1 MPAIGLAN
9 FMELCMCFER
19 MVKLRLYG
27 LISLLLLASLKP
39 AYAQYALNVQF
50 NSPDSLL
57 KASSIGIPSTFKD
70 RAICS
75 DYIYKL
81 TDLLRNKGFTSAS
94 IDSVKM
100 DSTAAFLQIYVGEK
114 FTWSVIRTRQ
124 ADNLLLN
131 TAGWSTKKLEGKP
144 ASLEHFQMEELSLLN
159 YLENNGYP
167 FAKIS
172 LDSVVLDRGAIS
184 AVLNVE
190 KGPLYKIDSIHIIG
204 SAKISVDFMERYL
217 GIPEGS
223 IYRKDRLLMISRKI
237 LELPFVQEERPWSV
251 NMLGTGSVLNLYLKP
266 KRSSQIDV
274 LVGLLPNNDQLESG
288 KLLVTG
294 EATVVLRNPF
304 GNGESLGLDW
314 QQLQPQSPRL
324 NINYQQ
330 PYIFHSPYG
339 VNLAFSLYKK
349 DSSYVN
355 TDGLLGVQ
363 FNASTNKKGSVF
375 IQATGCTVL
384 TIDTAEII
392 STKQLPEVADVSSLS
407 LGASYELNNT
417 NYRFNAIRGND
428 IYFIGSA
435 GTKRLKKNSQIVRL
449 KDENDPSFDYGTL
462 YDTVK
467 LSSYQFRLIF
477 SGAHY
482 FPMSRASTIR
492 FALNAAW
499 YQSPK
504 IFRNELFQIGG
515 YKLLR
520 GFNEESILASEYVV
534 SSVEYRY
541 LIGMNSFLF
550 SFVDGGWAKNDV
562 PGYAIDNL
570 YLGVG
575 VGLAFETK
583 AGIFNMSY
591 AIGKE
596 GSNPF
601 EFRQAK
607 IHLGYVNF
615 F

>member
-1 MPAIGLAN
+1 
-9 FMELCMCFER
+9 

-27 LISLLLLASLKP
+27 FILLLLLASDQVVN
-39 AYAQYALNVQF
+39 AQYALHVKL
-50 NSPDSLL
+50 NSPDSILRAPLL
-57 KASSIGIPSTFKD
+57 GIPDSFKD
-70 RAICS
+70 RAGCT

-81 TDLLRNKGFTSAS
+81 TDILRTKGFTSAS
-94 IDSVKM
+94 IDSVHF
-100 DSTAAFLQIYVGEK
+100 DSASAFLRLYIGER
-114 FTWSVIRTRQ
+114 FTWSQIRTRKND
-124 ADNLLLN
+124 ADLLEA
-131 TAGWSTKKLEGKP
+131 AGWNSKKLLGKP
-144 ASLEHFQMEELSLLN
+144 AVPDHFQTEELELLN

-172 LDSVVLDRGAIS
+172 LDSVSIEQGAIN
-184 AVLNVE
+184 AVLNIE
-190 KGPLYKIDSIHIIG
+190 KGPLYKIDSIRIIG
-204 SAKISVDFMERYL
+204 TAKISVEFMERYL

-223 IYRKDRLLMISRKI
+223 IYRKDKLLMISRRI
-237 LELPFVQEERPWSV
+237 LELPFVQEERQWSV
-251 NMLGTGSVLNLYLKP
+251 NMLGTGSILTLYLKP
-266 KRSSQIDV
+266 KKSSQIDV
-274 LVGLLPNNDQLESG
+274 LVGLLPNNDQLQSG

-314 QQLQPQSPRL
+314 QQLQQQSPRL
-324 NINYQQ
+324 NVNFQE

-349 DSSYVN
+349 DSSYIN

-363 FNASTNKKGSVF
+363 FSASTNKKGTVF
-375 IQATGCTVL
+375 IESTGTTVL
-384 TIDTAEII
+384 TIDTATII

-407 LGASYELNNT
+407 LGASFDFNNT
-417 NYRFNAIRGND
+417 NYRYNAIRGNE

-435 GTKRLKKNSQIVRL
+435 GTKRLKKNSEITKL
-449 KDENDPSFDYGTL
+449 TDNNDPSFDFNSL

-467 LSSYQFRLIF
+467 TSTYQFRLNF
-477 SGAHY
+477 AGAHY
-482 FPMSRASTIR
+482 FQLSHASTIR

-504 IFRNELFQIGG
+504 IFRNELYQIGG
-515 YKLLR
+515 YRLLR
-520 GFNEESILASEYVV
+520 GFDEESILAAEYTVT
-534 SSVEYRY
+534 SLEYRY

-550 SFVDGGWAKNDV
+550 SFIDGGWAKNDV
-562 PGYAIDNL
+562 PGYAMNSL

-575 VGLAFETK
+575 LGLAFETK

-591 AIGKE
+591 AIGKQ
-596 GSNPF
+596 GANPF

-607 IHLGYVNF
+607 IHIGYVNF